1 MYSGTTIRTKSGRII
16 GVHQKI
22 DRIARRH
29 LSRQIPT
36 GFRFPSIREILH
48 FEGLNGP
55 DGIKR
60 KSPSRDEP
68 WHFIDPLDPTDTALI
83 VMIEDHIFNLSR
95 ALREENIERA
105 SFEAAWLAHAIV
117 DGLTPAHHYPFEEK
131 LEELRGEGMETRS
144 SIRDK
149 VLLPGKSRRAQ
160 LRNNWEFW
168 GAKGVMTTHVAFEL
182 GVATAIAPLKFD
194 DAMPTDADYDAIRVK
209 GFTAIYR
216 QIMQS
221 VATLDMYKEFSRKG
235 WTQQMAK
242 QARSIL
248 VPQIIRAVTLAW
260 YAALVDAQGG
270 LSERTDH

>member
-1 MYSGTTIRTKSGRII
+1 VYSGTTIHTKSGRII

-22 DRIARRH
+22 DRVARRH
-29 LSRQIPT
+29 IARHVPT
-36 GFRFPSIREILH
+36 GMRFPTIREILH

-68 WHFIDPLDPTDTALI
+68 WHFIDPHNPEDTALLG
-83 VMIEDHIFNLSR
+83 MITDHIYNMAT
-95 ALREENIERA
+95 ALRTENNERA
-105 SFEAAWLAHAIV
+105 AFEAAWLAHAIV

-149 VLLPGKSRRAQ
+149 VLLPGNSRRAQ

-182 GVATAIAPLKFD
+182 GVATAIAPMRFD
-194 DAMPTDADYDAIRVK
+194 AAIPSDDDFAYTRDH
-209 GFTAIYR
+209 GFIAIYR
-216 QIMQS
+216 KIMNEI
-221 VATLDMYKEFSRKG
+221 AALDMYKEFGRRG
-235 WTQQMAK
+235 WTRQMAR
-242 QARSIL
+242 QTRDIL
-248 VPQIIRAVTLAW
+248 VPLIIKAVTLAW
-260 YAALVDAQGG
+260 YQAILDTEKKA
-270 LSERTDH
+270 

>member
-1 MYSGTTIRTKSGRII
+1 MYSGTTIHTKSGRII

-22 DRIARRH
+22 DRVARRH
-29 LSRQIPT
+29 IARHIPT
-36 GFRFPSIREILH
+36 GTQFPPIRDILH

-68 WHFIDPLDPTDTALI
+68 WHFIDPHDPNDTALLT
-83 VMIEDHIFNLSR
+83 MISDHIYNLTT
-95 ALREENIERA
+95 ALRANNNERA
-105 SFEAAWLAHAIV
+105 AFEAAWLAHAIV

-144 SIRDK
+144 SIREK

-182 GVATAIAPLKFD
+182 GVATAIAPTRFD
-194 DAMPTDADYDAIRVK
+194 DAAPSDEDFAHVREE
-209 GFTAIYR
+209 GFIATYR
-216 QIMQS
+216 RILDEI
-221 VATLDMYKEFSRKG
+221 AALDMYKEFGRKG
-235 WTQQMAK
+235 WTRQMAR
-242 QARSIL
+242 QTRSTL
-248 VPQIIRAVTLAW
+248 VPLVIKAVVLAW
-260 YAALVDAQGG
+260 YQAILNTEKKV
-270 LSERTDH
+270 

>member
-1 MYSGTTIRTKSGRII
+1 MYSGTTIHTKSGRII

-22 DRIARRH
+22 DRVARRH
-29 LSRQIPT
+29 ITRHIPT
-36 GFRFPSIREILH
+36 GMRFPTVREILH

-68 WHFIDPLDPTDTALI
+68 WHFIDPYNPDDTALLD
-83 VMIEDHIFNLSR
+83 MITDHIYNMAA
-95 ALREENIERA
+95 ALRTENNERA
-105 SFEAAWLAHAIV
+105 AFEAAWLAHAIV

-149 VLLPGKSRRAQ
+149 VLLPGNSRRAQ

-182 GVATAIAPLKFD
+182 GVATAIAPMRFD
-194 DAMPTDADYDAIRVK
+194 AAIPGDDDFAYTHDH
-209 GFTAIYR
+209 GFIAIYR
-216 QIMQS
+216 KIMDEI
-221 VATLDMYKEFSRKG
+221 AALDMYKEFGRRG
-235 WTQQMAK
+235 WTRQMAR
-242 QARSIL
+242 QTRDIL
-248 VPQIIRAVTLAW
+248 VPLIIKAVTLAW
-260 YAALVDAQGG
+260 YQAILDA
-270 LSERTDH
+270 EK